1 MENFVYFNEEEIR
14 DYLRAF
20 GAGRDSHDTE
30 LSEAVRL
37 KRFYDHQL
45 KREHLIGVPVSAEG
59 FRQMRSGTIS
69 KHDAIKSFR
78 KEDTD
83 VDILIIDA
91 EDVGSTPRDSFRGDV
106 FQMKRLT
113 DNQFNGDLIASII
126 GALEKILAK
135 GYEKSTY
142 LSLYIPVNLVSAT
155 EKPKWNLITDFLA
168 ARAVPF
174 VRVILGPIKNE
185 HGQDLLVEV
194 FPNLRFLT
202 A

>member
-1 MENFVYFNEEEIR
+1 MENFVYFTEEEIR

-37 KRFYDHQL
+37 KRFYDHHL
-45 KREHLIGVPVSAEG
+45 KREHLIGVPVSADG
-59 FRQMRSGTIS
+59 FRQMKSGAIS
-69 KHDAIKSFR
+69 KHDAIKNFR

-91 EDVGSTPRDSFRGDV
+91 EDAGSTPRDSFRGDV

-113 DNQFNGDLIASII
+113 DNQFNGDLITSII

-135 GYEKSTY
+135 RYEKSTY
-142 LSLYIPVNLVSAT
+142 LSLYTFRSI
-155 EKPKWNLITDFLA
+155 
-168 ARAVPF
+168 
-174 VRVILGPIKNE
+174 
-185 HGQDLLVEV
+185 
-194 FPNLRFLT
+194 
-202 A
+202 